1 MRRSL
6 LGVSLLAMPKLK
18 RKLRSPFGSA
28 LLGGLVV
35 AVAGWI
41 AIAAGAIQSDGGST
55 TTVATPIATPI
66 DAESDEGNGNLVNQI
81 YKSDAEGVA
90 FIESAVEPQEAES
103 AEPFNP
109 FGEPEPEGGTST
121 GSGFVI
127 DAEGHILTNNHVIEG
142 ASKVTVK
149 LGDSEATYDAEVVGT
164 DPGTDV
170 ALLKVDAPAS
180 QIHPLKLGRSAD
192 AEVGDPVVAIGNP
205 FGLDQTVTSGI
216 VSALQRNIQAPN
228 GFSISHVIQTDAA
241 INPGNS
247 GGPLINAEGAVI
259 GINAQIATGGG
270 NGNVGIGFSIPID
283 TVRANLEQLKTK
295 GEVEHAFIGISGGT
309 ITSELAK
316 AVNLPVDEG
325 VIVQSVVKDGPA
337 DEAGIEAGGTT
348 ATIEG
353 EEVRLGGDIITEVDG
368 KKLKSMDELV
378 EIIQGRKPGDELH
391 LKILRSGDEKTADVT
406 LGTQPE
412 KSLAAE

>member
-1 MRRSL
+1 
-6 LGVSLLAMPKLK
+6 MPKLK
-18 RKLRSPFGSA
+18 QKLRSPFGSA

-55 TTVATPIATPI
+55 TTVAAPLTAPV
-66 DAESDEGNGNLVNQI
+66 DAKSEDGSTNVVNQI
-81 YKSDAEGVA
+81 YKADGEGVA
-90 FIESAVEPQEAES
+90 FIESQIEPQETES
-103 AEPFNP
+103 FSP
-109 FGEPEPEGGTST
+109 FGEVEPESGGTAT

-127 DAEGHILTNNHVIEG
+127 DGEGHILTNNHVVEG

-149 LGDSEATYDAEVVGT
+149 LGDSEKTYDAEVVGA
-164 DPGTDV
+164 DPGTDI

-180 QIHPLKLGRSAD
+180 EIQPLTLGHSSE

-205 FGLDQTVTSGI
+205 FGLDRTVTSGI
-216 VSALQRNIQAPN
+216 VSALQRQIEAPN

-247 GGPLINAEGAVI
+247 GGPLINSAGEVI

-270 NGNVGIGFSIPID
+270 NGNVGIGFAIPID
-283 TVRANLEQLKTK
+283 TVRAEIEQLKNT
-295 GEVEHAFIGISGGT
+295 GEVEHAFIGITGGT
-309 ITSELAK
+309 VTPELAK

-337 DEAGIEAGGTT
+337 DKAGLEAGGTS

-353 EEVRLGGDIITEVDG
+353 QEVRLGGDVITEVDG

-378 EIIQGRKPGDELH
+378 EIIQGSKPGDHLE
-391 LKILRSGDEKTADVT
+391 LKILRDGDEKTADIT

-412 KSLAAE
+412 KSPSAE